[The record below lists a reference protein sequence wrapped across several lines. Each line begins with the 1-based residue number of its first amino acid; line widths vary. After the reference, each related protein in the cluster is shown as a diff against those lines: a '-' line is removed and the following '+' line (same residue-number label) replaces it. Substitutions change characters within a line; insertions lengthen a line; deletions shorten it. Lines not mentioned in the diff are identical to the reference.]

1 MVTYPGER
9 QPTSVPVC
17 YCAASMLLSM
27 LATRNNLTRGFHAA
41 RDKQSVVHTTTVL
54 RIGMRVCGVAVPN
67 AGPTKQS
74 CTPEQDDEKQ
84 LLTNDTSHYL
94 GTSTGHYL
102 KSIHAF
108 KDMWHTAGSPNDHGA
123 VVVVAVEL
131 FKRDFCYAP
140 SFLKKQS

>member
-1 MVTYPGER
+1 
-9 QPTSVPVC
+9 
-17 YCAASMLLSM
+17 M

-54 RIGMRVCGVAVPN
+54 RIGMRVCGVVVPN

-108 KDMWHTAGSPNDHGA
+108 KDMWHTTGSPNDHGA
-123 VVVVAVEL
+123 VVVVVVEL
-131 FKRDFCYAP
+131 FKKDFCYAP
-140 SFLKKQS
+140 NF

>member
-1 MVTYPGER
+1 
-9 QPTSVPVC
+9 
-17 YCAASMLLSM
+17 M

-54 RIGMRVCGVAVPN
+54 RIGMRVCGVVVPN

-84 LLTNDTSHYL
+84 LLTNDTSHYF

-102 KSIHAF
+102 KSIHAC
-108 KDMWHTAGSPNDHGA
+108 KDIWHTAGSPNDHGA

-131 FKRDFCYAP
+131 FKKDFCYAP
-140 SFLKKQS
+140 NFLKKQSC

>member
-9 QPTSVPVC
+9 QPISVLVC
-17 YCAASMLLSM
+17 YCATNVLLSM

-54 RIGMRVCGVAVPN
+54 RIGMRVCGVVVPN
-67 AGPTKQS
+67 AGPTKQP

-123 VVVVAVEL
+123 VVVVVVEL
-131 FKRDFCYAP
+131 FKKDFCYAP
-140 SFLKKQS
+140 NF